1 MLHSVYHEPRSILGL
16 PVPLTSMEKSMMKTL
31 FPVTAGVVALL
42 ALSGCSAPSEDSASD
57 TAPTA
62 TSNAPAGLVTEG
74 VLTACIDPEYPP
86 LEYYADGSGGEIIGF
101 DADSIRALAAE
112 WGVDAKMEVTS
123 FDGLMPGLQAG
134 RCDMIFGGLYESE
147 ERKAVADSVSV
158 MNAGPAVLATPEIA
172 KTLNSAEDLCG
183 LRVAS
188 QAASSNALSV
198 TALSEQCVADGKEA
212 IQATEYPKTAE
223 TVLAVLNGKA
233 DALVETNVAAAYM
246 ATQNEGRLEV
256 AGSVFDP
263 DTTFGVF
270 FKQGSPL
277 VEPAREA
284 LKTLFENGTLVAI
297 AEEYNLDAEI
307 VDVY

>member
-1 MLHSVYHEPRSILGL
+1 MKKTWF
-16 PVPLTSMEKSMMKTL
+16 PLAAS
-31 FPVTAGVVALL
+31 AAALL
-42 ALSGCSAPSEDSASD
+42 ALSGCSAPSSD
-57 TAPTA
+57 TAETDSDA
-62 TSNAPAGLVTEG
+62 ASNAPAGLITEG

-101 DADSIRALAAE
+101 DADSIRALADY
-112 WGVDAKMEVTS
+112 WGVEAKMEVTS

-134 RCDMIFGGLYESE
+134 RCDMIFGGLYQSP
-147 ERKAVADSVSV
+147 ERAEIADSVAV
-158 MNAGPAVLATPEIA
+158 MNAGPAVLAAPDVA
-172 KTLNSAEDLCG
+172 KTLTKPEDLCG
-183 LRVAS
+183 LRVAT

-198 TALSEQCVADGKEA
+198 QALSEQCVADGKPA
-212 IQATEYPKTAE
+212 IEATEYPKTAE

-256 AGSVFDP
+256 AGSVFEP

-270 FKQGSPL
+270 FAKGSPL
-277 VEPAREA
+277 VEPAAEA
-284 LKTLFENGTLVAI
+284 LRALFDDGTLVSI

-307 VDVY
+307 VNVY

>member
-1 MLHSVYHEPRSILGL
+1 MKKTWF
-16 PVPLTSMEKSMMKTL
+16 PLAAS
-31 FPVTAGVVALL
+31 AAALL
-42 ALSGCSAPSEDSASD
+42 ALSGCSAPSSD
-57 TAPTA
+57 TAETDSDA
-62 TSNAPAGLVTEG
+62 ASTAPAGLITEG

-101 DADSIRALAAE
+101 DADSIRALADY
-112 WGVDAKMEVTS
+112 WGVEAKMEVTS

-134 RCDMIFGGLYESE
+134 RCDMIFGGLYQSP
-147 ERKAVADSVSV
+147 ERAEIADSVAV
-158 MNAGPAVLATPEIA
+158 MNAGPAVLAAPDVA
-172 KTLNSAEDLCG
+172 KTLTKPEDLCG
-183 LRVAS
+183 LRVAT

-198 TALSEQCVADGKEA
+198 QALSEQCVADGKPA
-212 IQATEYPKTAE
+212 IEATEYPKTAE

-256 AGSVFDP
+256 AGSVFEP

-270 FKQGSPL
+270 FVKGSPL
-277 VEPAREA
+277 VEPAAEA
-284 LKTLFENGTLVAI
+284 LRALFDDGTLVRI

-307 VDVY
+307 VNVY

>member
-1 MLHSVYHEPRSILGL
+1 MKKILL
-16 PVPLTSMEKSMMKTL
+16 PLAVG
-31 FPVTAGVVALL
+31 AAALL
-42 ALSGCSAPSEDSASD
+42 TLSACSAPAAEPEAAPGGTDSAS
-57 TAPTA
+57 T
-62 TSNAPAGLVTEG
+62 APAGLVTEG

-86 LEYYADGSGGEIIGF
+86 LEYYADGSGGDIIGF
-101 DADSIRALAAE
+101 DADGIRALADA
-112 WGVDAKMEVTS
+112 WGVDVKLEVTA

-147 ERKAVADSVSV
+147 ERKAVADSVSI
-158 MNAGPAVLATPEIA
+158 MNAGPAVLAAPDTA
-172 KTLNSAEDLCG
+172 KSLTKPEDLCG
-183 LRVAS
+183 LRVAA

-198 TALSEQCVADGKEA
+198 AALSEQCVADGNEA
-212 IQATEYPKTAE
+212 IKVTEYPKTAE

-246 ATQNEGRLEV
+246 ATQNEGKLEV

-270 FKQGSPL
+270 FKKGS
-277 VEPAREA
+277 E
-284 LKTLFENGTLVAI
+284 LVAPAQESLKALFDDGKLTEI
-297 AEEYNLDAEI
+297 AGKYNLAPEI

>member
-1 MLHSVYHEPRSILGL
+1 MKKILL
-16 PVPLTSMEKSMMKTL
+16 PLAVG
-31 FPVTAGVVALL
+31 AAALL
-42 ALSGCSAPSEDSASD
+42 TLSACSAPAAEPEAAPGGTDSAS
-57 TAPTA
+57 T
-62 TSNAPAGLVTEG
+62 APAGLVTEG

-86 LEYYADGSGGEIIGF
+86 LEYYADGSGGDIIGF
-101 DADSIRALAAE
+101 DADGIRALADA
-112 WGVDAKMEVTS
+112 WGVDVKLEVTA

-147 ERKAVADSVSV
+147 ERKAVADSVSI
-158 MNAGPAVLATPEIA
+158 MNAGPAVLAAPDTA
-172 KTLNSAEDLCG
+172 KSLTKPEDLCG
-183 LRVAS
+183 LRVAA

-198 TALSEQCVADGKEA
+198 AALSEQCVADGNEA
-212 IQATEYPKTAE
+212 IKVTEYPKTAE

-246 ATQNEGRLEV
+246 ATQNEGKLEV

-270 FKQGSPL
+270 FKKGS
-277 VEPAREA
+277 E
-284 LKTLFENGTLVAI
+284 LVAPAQESLKALFDDGKLTEI
-297 AEEYNLDAEI
+297 AGTYNLAPEI